1 MKILKGKLSS
11 ILALS
16 IFMTT
21 AVPQGLQANSS
32 VEYKTEINDSSKEIG
47 SIFKKFQYE
56 TTVNWDQKD
65 PQFLVDAQKE
75 LENSLADLKM
85 SGVTEEQ
92 IQSYMLNN
100 MLNENAKRDYQKL
113 IETMKK
119 QGLSSEEASEQ
130 MMNFM
135 KKNYTEGVSF
145 SGGASPSYRRIA
157 IIIGVIVVG
166 VVTCIIIKKHNK
178 DEPQNEETT
187 TTGETNGH
195 YNGHYNGKTSGHYNG
210 NYDGKTS
217 GQYNG
222 YYNGKTSGYNGEV
235 PTAL

>member
-1 MKILKGKLSS
+1 MKIFKGKLSS

-21 AVPQGLQANSS
+21 AIPQGLQANSS
-32 VEYKTEINDSSKEIG
+32 VEYKTEISDSSKQIENV
-47 SIFKKFQYE
+47 FKKFRYD

-65 PQFLVDAQKE
+65 PQYLADAQKE

-92 IQSYMLNN
+92 VQSYMMNN
-100 MLNENAKRDYQKL
+100 VLREDARNDYKKL

-119 QGLSSEEASEQ
+119 QGLSEEEASKQ
-130 MMNFM
+130 MMSFM
-135 KKNYTEGVSF
+135 EKNHVRGVSF
-145 SGGASPSYRRIA
+145 AGGGSSSYSRVA

-166 VVTCIIIKKHNK
+166 VVTCLIIKKHRRG
-178 DEPQNEETT
+178 EPQNEET

-195 YNGHYNGKTSGHYNG
+195 YNGHYTGITP
-210 NYDGKTS
+210 
-217 GQYNG
+217 Q
-222 YYNGKTSGYNGEV
+222 
-235 PTAL
+235 